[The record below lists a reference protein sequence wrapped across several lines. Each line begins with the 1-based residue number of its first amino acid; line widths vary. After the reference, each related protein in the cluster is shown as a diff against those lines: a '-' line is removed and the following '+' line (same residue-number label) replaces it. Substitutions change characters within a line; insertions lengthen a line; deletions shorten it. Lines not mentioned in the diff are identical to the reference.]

1 MKAGIYIR
9 VSTERQ
15 AEEGF
20 SMEAQ
25 QELLLDLL
33 ERKGM
38 DLYRVYS
45 DPGVSGKTIRKR
57 PGIQRMIEDLK
68 AGRIQAVLV
77 HKLDRLSRNLG
88 DLYDFI
94 ALINKLDARLV
105 IASLGS
111 EEIDTQSPMGKAFL
125 YFNGIFAEIYSDNL
139 KEETLKGQIKK
150 MQKGGLHMSRAPL
163 GYDIEVIDGERR
175 LVINKYEAELIRE
188 VYALYLSGTGVVS
201 IAKHMNGHS
210 RGKEGGVWDSKYVKI
225 VLKNPTYTGRN
236 HFKPDQWEEERR
248 IITPGDHEAIISIE
262 QFVEVH
268 KMMERRSNG
277 HMSKH
282 SYDYPY
288 ASIVKCAKCG
298 ATYVGNSS
306 KQKLA
311 SGTHKLYRSYR
322 CRNNYANNTCDSP
335 GISEQS
341 LNLLIFG
348 RLQITSEKIQDKKLK
363 QKARADKRMLDKE
376 VEMSKRRRKNWML
389 ALGDGKLSSDD
400 YAELMD
406 EEDLRLKGVMEQ
418 YTEHE
423 EYINE
428 LTPEEIRSTMNQLQ
442 DHWDMVEVDTQ
453 KQLIQSMFRQIVIK
467 KESDTWSITEML
479 TV

>member
-9 VSTERQ
+9 VSTDRQ

-25 QELLLDLL
+25 QELLLNLL

-57 PGIQRMIEDLK
+57 PGIQQMIEDLK
-68 AGRIQAVLV
+68 AGRIQAILI

-94 ALINKLDARLV
+94 SLINKLNARLV
-105 IASLGS
+105 IAALGS
-111 EEIDTQSPMGKAFL
+111 EEIDTHSPMGKAFL
-125 YFNGIFAEIYSDNL
+125 YINGIFAEIYSDNL
-139 KEETLKGQIKK
+139 KEETLKGQIAK

-163 GYDIEVIDGERR
+163 GYDIKVINGARM
-175 LVINKYEAELIRE
+175 LVINDREANLIRE
-188 VYALYLSGTGVVS
+188 VYRLYLSGKGVVS
-201 IAKHMNGHS
+201 IAKHMNGYS

-236 HFKPDQWEEERR
+236 HFKPDQWEESKR
-248 IITPGDHEAIISIE
+248 IITPGDHEAIISLE
-262 QFVEVH
+262 QFVEVY
-268 KMMERRSNG
+268 KMMGRRSTG

-288 ASIVKCAKCG
+288 AGIVKCANCG

-311 SGTHKLYRSYR
+311 NGESKLYRSYR
-322 CRNNYANNTCDSP
+322 CRNNYANNTCDSS
-335 GISEQS
+335 GISEKT
-341 LNLLIFG
+341 LNLLVFG
-348 RLQITSEKIQDKKLK
+348 RVQITSNKVQDKKLE
-363 QKARADKRMLDKE
+363 QKARTDKRMLDKE
-376 VEMSKRRRKNWML
+376 IELSKRRKKNWML
-389 ALGDGKLSSDD
+389 ALGDGKLAADD
-400 YAELMD
+400 YAELID
-406 EEDLRLKGVMEQ
+406 EEDLRLKGITAQ
-418 YTEHE
+418 YSDYKNYVT
-423 EYINE
+423 E
-428 LTPEEIRSTMNQLQ
+428 LTTEEIRNTMTHLQ
-442 DHWDMVEVDTQ
+442 DHWDLIEVDTQ
-453 KQLIQSMFRQIVIK
+453 KQLIQSMFRRIVIK
-467 KESDTWSITEML
+467 KESETWSITEML